1 MLQSAEKPAR
11 VWCMAKTKSHT
22 NLNVRVSTDLLRKFR
37 DVARSMEV
45 STSHL
50 VRHLIRTYLEGDR
63 K

>member
-1 MLQSAEKPAR
+1 MEKNSP
-11 VWCMAKTKSHT
+11 KT
-22 NLNVRVSTDLLRKFR
+22 NLNVRVSTVLLKRFR
-37 DVARSMEV
+37 EVARSMEV